1 VVLDGFRGL
10 KLKLPVNQLGRAPA
24 RTASSCPVMRRWVA
38 FLVAKSDPQRLRPI
52 LKGQIMKG
60 DARPYRGAME
70 VTATAA
76 ICAPE
81 SRTGR
86 VRRNSI
92 QKEIAGMKSVRNHF
106 VITLAFTG
114 LAVIDALLGSSRAL
128 AQGPAAPQVA
138 IQPFQAELCT
148 QVPRGGTFCGSK
160 PSSVAVP
167 ANRLL
172 VIEYASGRC
181 PRSGF
186 TLSNGE
192 DWAAALKTTAGGTTA
207 RHLLHPAVGVA
218 IGNPQLVSAMQLNG
232 FDVTQQ
238 TRIYADPGSL
248 VELDFEDLGGLGN
261 ATISCNITISGHM
274 VPQ

>member
-1 VVLDGFRGL
+1 MKRL
-10 KLKLPVNQLGRAPA
+10 KND
-24 RTASSCPVMRRWVA
+24 
-38 FLVAKSDPQRLRPI
+38 FFI
-52 LKGQIMKG
+52 I
-60 DARPYRGAME
+60 
-70 VTATAA
+70 
-76 ICAPE
+76 
-81 SRTGR
+81 
-86 VRRNSI
+86 
-92 QKEIAGMKSVRNHF
+92 
-106 VITLAFTG
+106 LAFTG
-114 LAVIDALLGSSRAL
+114 IAVIECLLGSSRVL
-128 AQGPAAPQVA
+128 AQGQGTAPQVT
-138 IQPFQAELCT
+138 IPFQAELCT

-207 RHLLHPAVGVA
+207 RHLLHPAIGVA

-261 ATISCNITISGHM
+261 AAISCNITISGHM
-274 VPQ
+274 VAH